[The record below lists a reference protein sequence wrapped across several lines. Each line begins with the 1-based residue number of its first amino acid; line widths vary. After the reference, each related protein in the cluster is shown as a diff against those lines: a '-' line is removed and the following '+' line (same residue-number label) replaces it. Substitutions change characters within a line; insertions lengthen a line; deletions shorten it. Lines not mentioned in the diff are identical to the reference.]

1 MHINIL
7 KSIREVCFI
16 FIVIDNLHLLVQI
29 TLGFIWTVFQTEQ
42 TLWILLKEC
51 IEMLFLHLA
60 FKLITIV
67 VCLKDNLISRWDGQF
82 LLIAINFFYLFTT
95 SIGIE
100 KFFDQEFLL
109 ASCILHV
116 GQALKMRNF
125 RYDVVVREGGSL
137 GSIFLK
143 EEKHTERMSY
153 QNDL

>member
-143 EEKHTERMSY
+143 EAKHTERMSY